1 MTNPMSQFLR
11 QSQPQKQQVN
21 NPLAMLSEFRKFAAR
36 MTPEG
41 AKQQVE
47 QLLSSGEMTQ
57 EQFQQLKQ
65 QAPAFSEFFG
75 ITPERYGVI

>member
-11 QSQPQKQQVN
+11 KNQQKKQQAN
-21 NPLAMLSEFRKFAAR
+21 NPLAMISEFRKFAAG

-47 QLLSSGEMTQ
+47 QLLSSGKMTQ
-57 EQFQQLKQ
+57 EQFRQLKA
-65 QAPAFSEFFG
+65 QAEQFSQFLK
-75 ITPERYGVI
+75 

>member
-11 QSQPQKQQVN
+11 QSQPQKQRVN
-21 NPLAMLSEFRKFAAR
+21 NPLAIISEFRKFAAG

-47 QLLSSGEMTQ
+47 QMLSSGQMTQ
-57 EQFQQLKQ
+57 EQFQSIKQ
-65 QAPAFSEFFG
+65 QAAAFSEFLK
-75 ITPERYGVI
+75 

>member
-1 MTNPMSQFLR
+1 MSNPLNQFLRGNKR
-11 QSQPQKQQVN
+11 QSQPVN
-21 NPLAMLSEFRKFAAR
+21 NPLAMISEFRKFAAG

-47 QLLSSGEMTQ
+47 QMLSIGQMTQ

-65 QAPAFSEFFG
+65 QAAAFSEFLK
-75 ITPERYGVI
+75 

>member
-11 QSQPQKQQVN
+11 QSQQQKQQAN
-21 NPLAMLSEFRKFAAR
+21 NPLAMISEFRKFAAG

-47 QLLSSGEMTQ
+47 QLLSSGKMTQ
-57 EQFQQLKQ
+57 EQFRQLKA
-65 QAPAFSEFFG
+65 QAEQFSQFLK
-75 ITPERYGVI
+75 

>member
-1 MTNPMSQFLR
+1 MDNPLNQFLR
-11 QSQPQKQQVN
+11 GNQQKSLPN
-21 NPLAMLSEFRKFAAR
+21 NPLAMISKFRQFAAG

-47 QLLSSGEMTQ
+47 QMLSSGQMTQ

-65 QAPAFSEFFG
+65 QAAAFSEFLK
-75 ITPERYGVI
+75 

>member
-11 QSQPQKQQVN
+11 QSKPQKQPAN
-21 NPLAMLSEFRKFAAR
+21 NPLAMISEFRKFAAG

-47 QLLSSGEMTQ
+47 KMLSSGQMTQ

-65 QAPAFSEFFG
+65 QAAAFSKFLK
-75 ITPERYGVI
+75 

>member
-11 QSQPQKQQVN
+11 QSQPQKQRVN
-21 NPLAMLSEFRKFAAR
+21 NPLAIISEFRKFAAG

-47 QLLSSGEMTQ
+47 QMLSSGQMTQ
-57 EQFQQLKQ
+57 EQFQKLKQ
-65 QAPAFSEFFG
+65 QAAAFSEFLK
-75 ITPERYGVI
+75 